1 MSRSLHVAAGVRV
14 FGEAVLGSH
23 REERPSSLWRWP
35 LAFALAGFG
44 AATILAGGQVLLG
57 PVEARLA
64 AGHYVPWVLWF
75 NFAAGFA
82 YVAAAMGIGLG
93 RRWAAPLATAIAV
106 GTTLVAAALALHV
119 ATGGSYER
127 RTVEAMTLRT
137 VVWVAVALWA
147 WRGRRS
153 PDIVGR

>member
-1 MSRSLHVAAGVRV
+1 VDQNLRVGAGTRV
-14 FGEAVLGSH
+14 LGGAVLGSH
-23 REERPSSLWRWP
+23 REERAAPLRW
-35 LAFALAGFG
+35 ALALALTGFG
-44 AATILAGGQVLLG
+44 AATVVAGGRVLFG

-82 YVAAAMGIGLG
+82 YVAAAVGIALQ
-93 RRWAAPLATAIAV
+93 RRWAGVLSAAIAA

-119 ATGGSYER
+119 ATGGAYER